1 MVCVLELFSLFVV
14 VILAGAPAYPLCLA
28 AALRRLEGGGSQW
41 GFPLVR
47 PALCLPAFLLEWG
60 EYVLVLFS
68 LFVVVILAGAPA
80 YPLCLA
86 AALRRLEGGG
96 SQWGFPLVRP
106 APAVVSLRSSCRVR
120 GTVWVC

>member
-1 MVCVLELFSLFVV
+1 MGAPCLGGYSVRFPQLLALRQGVVCVLE
-14 VILAGAPAYPLCLA
+14 
-28 AALRRLEGGGSQW
+28 
-41 GFPLVR
+41 
-47 PALCLPAFLLEWG
+47 
-60 EYVLVLFS
+60 LFS

-120 GTVWVC
+120 GTVHYLPILK

>member
-1 MVCVLELFSLFVV
+1 VGAPCLGYSVRFPQLLALRQGVVCVLELFS
-14 VILAGAPAYPLCLA
+14 
-28 AALRRLEGGGSQW
+28 
-41 GFPLVR
+41 
-47 PALCLPAFLLEWG
+47 LEWG